1 MIKGK
6 HGFRIKFEIERPA
19 KESLAELSKYSTP
32 NISDAMSRFG
42 AMDYMIKPLNNE
54 YKIVGPAVT
63 VKVRPGD
70 NLMLHKAVDVA
81 QRGDILVV
89 DTSGCYTNAV
99 FGELMCMSAME
110 KGLGGIVVDGAVRD
124 AEILLELGFPV
135 FTKAVVPA
143 GCDKDGPGEINY
155 PISCGGV
162 PVNPGDI
169 IIGDI
174 NGVVVL
180 PKEDLAELLANVNIK
195 LDYEAK
201 RKAEIKEG
209 IVMSKGIDK
218 TLTEKGVL

>member
-54 YKIVGPAVT
+54 YNIVGPAVT

-89 DTSGCYTNAV
+89 DTSGCYIPTRV
-99 FGELMCMSAME
+99 W
-110 KGLGGIVVDGAVRD
+110 
-124 AEILLELGFPV
+124 
-135 FTKAVVPA
+135 
-143 GCDKDGPGEINY
+143 
-155 PISCGGV
+155 
-162 PVNPGDI
+162 
-169 IIGDI
+169 
-174 NGVVVL
+174 
-180 PKEDLAELLANVNIK
+180 
-195 LDYEAK
+195 
-201 RKAEIKEG
+201 
-209 IVMSKGIDK
+209 
-218 TLTEKGVL
+218 